1 MNISQKGLD
10 FIKDVEGVRLMA
22 YQDVKG
28 IWTIGVGH
36 TGPEVVKG
44 LVWTTEKVLDA
55 LQEDVQ
61 ECVIC
66 INSKVTYPIS
76 QNQFDALCSFIFNVG
91 VGAFTRSTMLKMIN
105 AGNLA
110 GAIQQFDRWNIPA
123 AILGRRMK
131 EKKLFSTM

>member
-1 MNISQKGLD
+1 MNISQKGLE

-44 LVWTTEKVLDA
+44 LTWTTEQVLNA
-55 LQEDVQ
+55 LEKDVQ
-61 ECVIC
+61 TCVKC
-66 INSKVTYPIS
+66 INSKVQYPLS

-110 GAIQQFDRWNIPA
+110 GAIQQFDRWNIPPQ
-123 AILGRRMK
+123 ILGRRMK